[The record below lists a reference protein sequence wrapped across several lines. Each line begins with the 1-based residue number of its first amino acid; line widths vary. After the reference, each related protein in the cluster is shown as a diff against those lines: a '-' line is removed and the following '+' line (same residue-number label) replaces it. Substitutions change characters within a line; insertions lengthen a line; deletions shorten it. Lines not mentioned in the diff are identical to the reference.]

1 MKYEV
6 IRSLII
12 EAIDQ
17 ANINPY
23 GITLYNTK
31 RGMAIAFI
39 SAFGESV
46 KDCVGYNE
54 NITDLRKKADS
65 LCERFE
71 QIDKPFA

>member
-1 MKYEV
+1 MKYEI

-12 EAIDQ
+12 EAIER

-31 RGMAIAFI
+31 RGMAVAFI
-39 SAFGESV
+39 SAYGESA
-46 KDCVGYNE
+46 KDCFGYDE
-54 NITDLRKKADS
+54 NITDLRKKAIS

-71 QIDKPFA
+71 KIDKPFE

>member
-1 MKYEV
+1 MKSQI

-12 EAIDQ
+12 EEMEMK
-17 ANINPY
+17 NINPY

-31 RGMAIAFI
+31 RGIAVAFI

-46 KDCVGYNE
+46 KDCFGYDE
-54 NITDLRKKADS
+54 NITELRKKANS

-71 QIDKPFA
+71 KVDKPFS

>member
-1 MKYEV
+1 MKYEI
-6 IRSLII
+6 IRTLII
-12 EAIDQ
+12 EAIER

-31 RGMAIAFI
+31 RGMAVAFI
-39 SAFGESV
+39 SAYGESA
-46 KDCVGYNE
+46 KDCFGYNE

-71 QIDKPFA
+71 KIDKPFS

>member
-1 MKYEV
+1 MKYEI

-12 EAIDQ
+12 EAIER

-31 RGMAIAFI
+31 RGMAVAFI
-39 SAFGESV
+39 SAYGESA
-46 KDCVGYNE
+46 KDCFGYDE
-54 NITDLRKKADS
+54 NITDLREKASS

-71 QIDKPFA
+71 KIDKPFA

>member
-1 MKYEV
+1 MKYEI

-12 EAIDQ
+12 EALEK

-31 RGMAIAFI
+31 RGMAAAFI
-39 SAFGESV
+39 SAYGESA
-46 KDCVGYNE
+46 KDCFGYDE
-54 NITDLRKKADS
+54 NITDLRKKAMS

-71 QIDKPFA
+71 KIDKPFE

>member
-1 MKYEV
+1 MKSQI

-12 EAIDQ
+12 EVMEEK
-17 ANINPY
+17 NINPY

-46 KDCVGYNE
+46 KDCFCYNE
-54 NITDLRKKADS
+54 DITGLRKKANS

-71 QIDKPFA
+71 KIDKPFA

>member
-1 MKYEV
+1 MKSEI
-6 IRSLII
+6 IRTLII
-12 EAIDQ
+12 EAIER

-39 SAFGESV
+39 SGFGESV
-46 KDCVGYNE
+46 KDCFGYNE
-54 NITDLRKKADS
+54 NITDLRKKATS

-71 QIDKPFA
+71 KIDKPFE

>member
-1 MKYEV
+1 MRYEI

-12 EAIDQ
+12 EAIER

-31 RGMAIAFI
+31 RGMAVAFI
-39 SAFGESV
+39 SAFGEST
-46 KDCVGYNE
+46 KDCFGYDE
-54 NITDLRKKADS
+54 NITDLRKKANS

-71 QIDKPFA
+71 KIDKPFE